1 MTISMIQRSENTSL
15 RTKAHL
21 PNQDLGGVPAYP
33 AKVPPAKRGR
43 NVSVNMRWFG
53 ILLHKIVQLGHGFP
67 SANPIKHLWHAGKL
81 HEVAWSCIDMLNE
94 RMTTV
99 PRGEPLKMVPPNIVR
114 WLWLLGISGV
124 PSVDWW
130 LWVKTNCNKLNY
142 IYILKFRTSFTHI

>member
-1 MTISMIQRSENTSL
+1 MTKSMIQRSENTSL

-43 NVSVNMRWFG
+43 DVSVNMRWFG

-81 HEVAWSCIDMLNE
+81 HEVASIC
-94 RMTTV
+94 
-99 PRGEPLKMVPPNIVR
+99 
-114 WLWLLGISGV
+114 
-124 PSVDWW
+124 
-130 LWVKTNCNKLNY
+130 
-142 IYILKFRTSFTHI
+142 